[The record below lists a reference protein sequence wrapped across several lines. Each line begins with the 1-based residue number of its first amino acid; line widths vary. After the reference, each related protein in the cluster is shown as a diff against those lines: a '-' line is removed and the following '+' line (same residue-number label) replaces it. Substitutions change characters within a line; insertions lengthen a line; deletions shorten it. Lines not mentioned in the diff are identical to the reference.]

1 MEDRPIC
8 VHLCIIIRMNS
19 GHKDAHHRCLKGL
32 HPWLRD
38 ICDFAVSCVA
48 ELGIF
53 FSLLCL
59 LFFRGISD
67 FHDGGRLV
75 KFRGGEG
82 LPWQE
87 PRPGQVEPALQT
99 AFIMVCKAR
108 RLVKAMQADREI
120 NHASSGQGG
129 EPRLGIN
136 FVLDGAQVVG
146 WEERPL
152 LLSSPLSSVLCLSFL
167 LALFTAGCDMFA
179 LAFPVPPPSR
189 LN

>member
-1 MEDRPIC
+1 MLPR
-8 VHLCIIIRMNS
+8 R
-19 GHKDAHHRCLKGL
+19 L

-38 ICDFAVSCVA
+38 LSPFVTLLSRVA
-48 ELGIF
+48 WLGIF
-53 FSLLCL
+53 FSLRCL

-75 KFRGGEG
+75 KCRGGEG
-82 LPWQE
+82 LLWQE
-87 PRPGQVEPALQT
+87 PGPGQVEPAAQT
-99 AFIMVCKAR
+99 AFIMVCRAR
-108 RLVKAMQADREI
+108 RLVKAMQADRGI

-146 WEERPL
+146 WERRPPL
-152 LLSSPLSSVLCLSFL
+152 FSSPLSSLLCLSFL

-179 LAFPVPPPSR
+179 LALPVPPPSC

>member
-1 MEDRPIC
+1 MA
-8 VHLCIIIRMNS
+8 
-19 GHKDAHHRCLKGL
+19 K
-32 HPWLRD
+32 
-38 ICDFAVSCVA
+38 
-48 ELGIF
+48 LGIF

-146 WEERPL
+146 WEARPL
-152 LLSSPLSSVLCLSFL
+152 LLVLFFASPFCWPYSLQAVTCLPWPFLSL
-167 LALFTAGCDMFA
+167 LQ
-179 LAFPVPPPSR
+179 VV
-189 LN
+189 

>member
-1 MEDRPIC
+1 M
-8 VHLCIIIRMNS
+8 
-19 GHKDAHHRCLKGL
+19 
-32 HPWLRD
+32 
-38 ICDFAVSCVA
+38 A

-67 FHDGGRLV
+67 FHNGGRLV

-82 LPWQE
+82 LPWQK
-87 PRPGQVEPALQT
+87 PGPGQVEPALQT

-129 EPRLGIN
+129 EPRLEIN
-136 FVLDGAQVVG
+136 FVLDGSQVVE

-152 LLSSPLSSVLCLSFL
+152 LFSSPLSSVLCSPFCWLYSLQAVTCLPWPFLSL
-167 LALFTAGCDMFA
+167 LQVA
-179 LAFPVPPPSR
+179 
-189 LN
+189 